1 MTQRAYNRE
10 PQDVH
15 ERLKREPELPD
26 QYETDQATQISCPN
40 CGAGFSPDEPRCP
53 YCGELNP
60 TGAEKAYMRTL
71 DGIKEDTEDL
81 ADDVEDDFASDLRHN
96 TGRTIVIALAVV
108 AVLTCVFML
117 VNCMDQRE
125 ERQSLE
131 AYQAREAFRAQ
142 YFEEFDRLYEAGDDD
157 ALSAYVWNL
166 MDDPGFDAYYS
177 WRHIGVLEAHDD
189 CEALHAAAEQFATKA
204 PALDDYTW
212 SVAVALRL
220 SQLDETD
227 RPEYAKLSAE
237 EEARVTEYRAYA
249 WQFLRDTL
257 QMNDDE
263 LTAFADGLKDEQGF
277 VQEDK
282 LKHELELRL
291 KQLGALR

>member
-1 MTQRAYNRE
+1 MTQREYNRE

-26 QYETDQATQISCPN
+26 QYETDQAAQISCPN

-60 TGAEKAYMRTL
+60 SGAEKAYMRTL

-81 ADDVEDDFASDLRHN
+81 ADDVEEDFASDLRHN
-96 TGRTIVIALAVV
+96 TGRTIAIALAVV
-108 AVLTCVFML
+108 AVLACVFML

-189 CEALHAAAEQFATKA
+189 CEALHAAAEQFAAKA
-204 PALDDYTW
+204 SALDDYTW